1 MHRPP
6 TAGVARPVFAP
17 LGRAVDAYRAT
28 GAELPVGVIGRD
40 HGSPM
45 EGYLWRIVHE
55 PSRTVVVGL
64 CAACRAGSTRWG
76 LVALACE
83 PQGSLRHLI
92 ADAAVPDRHRF
103 GVVAP
108 GVLDGGLEHLDV
120 RIGEAD
126 WLDVTFADPVGWPR
140 RRLGAVGAGSL
151 VPGLGQ
157 YWQPVLLD
165 AVVHGEACIGGK
177 RLRLDR
183 ARAYA
188 EKNWGPGF
196 PGRWWW
202 GQAGA
207 FAGGEVGVAFAGG
220 HVSVLGTAVAPTA
233 VVLRLGR
240 RIVSFAPP
248 TSRAVVSVGDGRWR
262 LKLRS
267 PGHRLTLEAESGPGE
282 QRRLPVPVL
291 DPPGIDMSA
300 HHTFAGRLRLH
311 LSRRG
316 RTVIEAECDLAGLEE
331 GQRLQPAPSH
341 ASVPQPDPPRR

>member
-1 MHRPP
+1 MIR
-6 TAGVARPVFAP
+6 
-17 LGRAVDAYRAT
+17 RAIDAYRAA
-28 GAELPVGVIGRD
+28 GAELPVAPAGRD

-76 LVALACE
+76 LVALAAQ
-83 PQGSLRHLI
+83 PQGSVRHLM
-92 ADAAVPDRHRF
+92 ADAAVPDPRRF
-103 GVVAP
+103 GLVVP
-108 GVLDGGLEHLDV
+108 EMLDGDLEHLQV
-120 RIGEAD
+120 RIDEAD
-126 WLDVTFADPVGWPR
+126 WLDVTFAGPVGWPR
-140 RRLGAVGAGSL
+140 RPLGAVGAGSL

-165 AVVHGEACIGGK
+165 AEVRGEACVAGR
-177 RLRLDR
+177 RLRLDG

-220 HVSVLGTAVAPTA
+220 HVSLLGTAIAPTA
-233 VVLRLGR
+233 VVLRLGG
-240 RIVSFAPP
+240 RIMSFAPP
-248 TSRAVVSVGDGRWR
+248 TSPAVVSVGNGRWLLR
-262 LKLRS
+262 LRS
-267 PGHRLTLEAESGPGE
+267 ATNRLTIEAEAAPGGH
-282 QRRLPVPVL
+282 QRLPVPVL
-291 DPPGIDMSA
+291 DPRGMDMTA

-316 RTVIEAECDLAGLEE
+316 RTVIEAESDLAGLEE
-331 GQRLQPAPSH
+331 GERLQPAAPMP
-341 ASVPQPDPPRR
+341 AWPPQRDPPPR